1 MLSLARVLVEAPKL
15 LVADELSLGLAPIV
29 VDEIYGELERLR
41 AEGAALL
48 IVEQHIGHALALCDR
63 VVLLKHGSVIWEGP
77 AAEAEDRVVAQVF
90 DHGPTAGP

>member
-29 VDEIYGELERLR
+29 VDEIYVELERLR
-41 AEGAALL
+41 AEGTALL

-63 VVLLKHGSVIWEGP
+63 VVLLEHGSVIWEGP
-77 AAEAEDRVVAQVF
+77 AADAEDHVVAQVF
-90 DHGPTAGP
+90 DHDPAAEP